1 MYMDTPIEVSMKDLV
16 TIIIPCKNEENYIGH
31 LLESLSQQNGIGGVR
46 ILIADADS
54 TDNTLQVIKLYNDV
68 LNIEVIKGG
77 PVSVGRNNGAKLV
90 TTPYMLFLDADV
102 RFFHPSAIYDTLY
115 QMRTYNLDLMTLM

>member
-1 MYMDTPIEVSMKDLV
+1 MKDLV
-16 TIIIPCKNEENYIGH
+16 TIVIPCKNEEKYIGN
-31 LLESLSQQNGIGGVR
+31 LLESLSQQNSIGGVR

-54 TDNTLQVIKLYNDV
+54 TDNTVAVVKLYDDL
-68 LNIEVIKGG
+68 LNIELIPGG

-90 TTPYMLFLDADV
+90 TTPYILFLDADV

-115 QMRTYNLDLMTLM
+115 QIICSHLV